1 MASGLSDR
9 LLWRGAPSRL
19 IFLHFYLLMIFLAG
33 MSLSISWDLLNP
45 GLPTIGGYDLNVILG
60 LTAALLAF
68 FSFLAAE
75 LKRITRRYMV
85 LEHRV
90 ARREGILS
98 KRVQY
103 MPYNKVERVEVRQS
117 ILKRIFGI
125 GDLVI
130 DTGEDSVVF
139 QAVRNPVKVERA
151 VAKQLRELRA
161 SAVIA

>member
-9 LLWRGAPSRL
+9 LLWHGAPSRL
-19 IFLHFYLLMIFLAG
+19 IFLHFYLLMLLLIGL
-33 MSLSISWDLLNP
+33 SLSISLGFFDP
-45 GLPTIGGYDLNVILG
+45 GLPPVGGTDLNATLA
-60 LTAALLAF
+60 LAAALVA
-68 FSFLAAE
+68 FLAYLTAE

-85 LEHRV
+85 LEHRL

-103 MPYNKVERVEVRQS
+103 MPYNKVERVELRQS
-117 ILKRIFGI
+117 ILKRLFGI

-130 DTGEDSVVF
+130 DTGEDSIVF

-151 VAKQLRELRA
+151 VAKQLQELRA
-161 SAVIA
+161 SPPPA